1 MLLPKSCAPKPSDA
15 PESRS
20 HVPVPLKLTVCGLFA
35 ALSLIESVAV
45 RLPVADGVNVTLT
58 VQVPLGVSVAPAQ
71 VSALLAKS
79 LAFEP
84 VSPMLVMA
92 RFAVPL
98 LVTVKPWPGLVVP
111 TS

>member
-1 MLLPKSCAPKPSDA
+1 MAKLKLEA
-15 PESRS
+15 ESEAAAA
-20 HVPVPLKLTVCGLFA
+20 VPVPESVTVCGLFA
-35 ALSLIESVAV
+35 ALSLIERVAV
-45 RLPVADGVNVTLT
+45 RFPVADGVKVTLT
-58 VQVPLGVSVAPAQ
+58 VQVPLGVTVAPVQ

-84 VSPMLVMA
+84 VSPTLVMV

-98 LVTVKPWPGLVVP
+98 LVTVRPVPALAVP

>member
-1 MLLPKSCAPKPSDA
+1 VVTSGCAPKPSDA

-35 ALSLIESVAV
+35 ASSLIESDAV
-45 RLPVADGVNVTLT
+45 RLPVADGVNVTLS

-84 VSPMLVMA
+84 VSPTLVMV

-98 LVTVKPWPGLVVP
+98 LVTVRPWPALAVP